1 MDTIEKENDLEY
13 IRDLYMR
20 LLGWWGL
27 ISNQIEITT
36 SPRWMRPSYII
47 YDDYEKEKED
57 FISI

>member
-1 MDTIEKENDLEY
+1 MDIREKENDLEY
-13 IRDLYMR
+13 IRDLYMH
-20 LLGWWGL
+20 LGL